1 MDFPQPCR
9 GELALSEQWE
19 EFLEVLLGFREG
31 SRVCHKAW
39 TVLFTA
45 LSCTKKIKRGKK
57 RLDAEGESAEPKL
70 SRSSGLKPELLG
82 ACLEREISP
91 QHSSDLAGILRI
103 QTQM

>member
-1 MDFPQPCR
+1 MLR
-9 GELALSEQWE
+9 
-19 EFLEVLLGFREG
+19 
-31 SRVCHKAW
+31 
-39 TVLFTA
+39 
-45 LSCTKKIKRGKK
+45 
-57 RLDAEGESAEPKL
+57 ESAEPKL